1 MTLQEAIWA
10 IRSVANEY
18 VIVVRMWTADDV
30 ADEIRQREE
39 VRSMSRKGHWTVIAD
54 AMSTRYFRSLKYCV
68 DSDWMLLSEAVTEAL
83 EACEL
88 G

>member
-1 MTLQEAIWA
+1 MTLQEAIWV

-18 VIVVRMWTADDV
+18 GIVVKMCTADDV

-39 VRSMSRKGHWTVIAD
+39 VRSMGRKGYRAAIAD
-54 AMSTRYFRSLKYCV
+54 AMSTRCFHSMRGCV

-83 EACEL
+83 E
-88 G
+88 GV